1 MTEHDKYAKGATKP
15 GGYAAQGF
23 YGGHEAAKA
32 AAEKQQQVRL
42 AAACDARLLWQL
54 NVTSALVPC
63 HHSSTC

>member
-32 AAEKQQQVRL
+32 AAERQQQVIVWRRVTL
-42 AAACDARLLWQL
+42 AC
-54 NVTSALVPC
+54 
-63 HHSSTC
+63 